1 MKITDTALRRPVT
14 VLIGMVALLLF
25 GVISLGQMNMARMPD
40 VEFPIVVVVTT
51 MEGASPAVMDNDVTD
66 IIEEEINSISGIEN
80 ITSYSYEG
88 RAITV
93 VEFELG
99 RDLDGAAAD
108 VRDKVNIAQAS
119 LPDEADTPT
128 VQKYSPM
135 DEPVM
140 TLAVLGN
147 APEQEKAFFV
157 DKILKQQIQTVPGV
171 GMVDL
176 AGFRERQIRIW
187 LDANLLEARNLT
199 ATEVLAAVQAK
210 HVELPAGRL
219 ETSTTEFGIRVEGE
233 YDSVESLAM
242 LPLANRNG
250 TVVRLRDVAR
260 VEDGFEELRSF
271 ATYNGEPA
279 ILVQI
284 KKQRGANEVA
294 TAETVRERIEDMKNR
309 IPEDI
314 RIEFV
319 GDESLF
325 IRRSMEGVQSDI
337 LVAVGL
343 TSLIML
349 LFLNTL
355 RAMFVTVVTIPVCL
369 LGSMLILRSL
379 GITINNLTMMGLSL
393 AVGMVVD
400 GTTVVLENIHHHL
413 EAGEKPLPAASLG
426 TAEVGFS
433 VLGGA
438 ATTLAVFLPVTF
450 MEGIIGRFFYD
461 FGMTVAITILMSL
474 ILSLTLT
481 PYLCSRLLRA
491 NRGWFGRV
499 MDVPLG
505 LLERG
510 YAWLLG
516 KAVRHR
522 FLTLIF
528 AGGVFVLGLFF
539 ASQLGSTF
547 FPTEDNGEFT
557 VNFELPSGSSLG
569 ESERIFRE
577 LDTAI
582 RSNPHVAYTY
592 GTVGMGTGQEVNKG
606 DVSVVLVPRNR
617 RPGAAAIMN
626 DFRQQFAAYKDVTIT
641 MSTWGAD
648 VTVTLVGSSTEEL
661 AALGEILKK
670 DLAADERLVDIN
682 TSIQLENPRVIA
694 SINRELADDL
704 GVSIR
709 NLSTEIQAYFGG
721 IKAGVF
727 KDGGYRYDIQLQA
740 EKDARSSLED
750 IEKLIIP
757 THEGNLIRLADV
769 VSLEK
774 TVAPNVITRYNRQRS
789 LDVEANVRGISTGEG
804 TILVEEAFARNAPED
819 GSMSLLQTGSSR
831 HEREAFA
838 TLLSAIGASI
848 VLVYMVMAIQ
858 FESFIYPL
866 MVMFSLPLT
875 TAGAFGLM
883 MIAGQ
888 DVSVMSLMGIIL
900 LIGIVV
906 NNAIIL
912 VDFAKQESAKG
923 ANPLEAMLKAAPR
936 RLRPI
941 LMTACSTMIAQI
953 PLALGLSEG
962 GEIRQPMAIAVI
974 GGMLSSTLLT
984 LLVIPAV
991 YIIIDNTR
999 ERMAKFFRA
1008 LRMFRIRKKRVREQS
1023 LEALK
1028 PVTSKNL
1035 AGGK

>member
-14 VLIGMVALLLF
+14 VLIGMIALLLF
-25 GVISLGQMNMARMPD
+25 GYVSLTQMGIARMPD
-40 VEFPIVVVVTT
+40 IDFPIVVVVTT
-51 MEGASPAVMDNDVTD
+51 MEGASPAIMDNDVTD
-66 IIEEEINSISGIEN
+66 VLEEEINSISGIEA

-99 RDLDGAAAD
+99 RDIDGAAAD
-108 VRDKVNIAQAS
+108 VRDKVSIAQAQ
-119 LPDEADTPT
+119 LPDEADAPT

-135 DEPVM
+135 DSPVL

-147 APEQEKAFFV
+147 AKEKEKTFFV
-157 DKILKQQIQTVPGV
+157 DNVLKQQIQTVTGV
-171 GMVDL
+171 GTVDL

-187 LDANLLEARNLT
+187 LDPNQLESRGLT
-199 ATEVLAAVQAK
+199 ATDVRRAIQAK

-219 ETSTTEFGIRVEGE
+219 ETATTEFGIRVEGE
-233 YDSVESLAM
+233 YSSVESLAQ

-250 TVVRLRDVAR
+250 TVIRLRDVAR

-279 ILVQI
+279 ILVQV

-294 TAETVRERIEDMKNR
+294 TAEKIRQRLEEIEGQ
-309 IPEDI
+309 IPEGI
-314 RIEFV
+314 RLQIV

-325 IRRSMEGVQSDI
+325 IRRSMEGVRSDI

-369 LGSMLILRSL
+369 LGSMLILRSM

-400 GTTVVLENIHHHL
+400 ATTVVLENIHHHL
-413 EAGEKPLPAASLG
+413 EHGEKPIPAASLG
-426 TAEVGFS
+426 TSEVGFS
-433 VLGGA
+433 VLGGS
-438 ATTLAVFLPVTF
+438 ATTLAVFLPVAF

-461 FGMTVAITILMSL
+461 FGMTVAVTILMSL
-474 ILSLTLT
+474 TLSLTLT

-522 FLTLIF
+522 FITLVF
-528 AGGVFVLGLFF
+528 AGGIFALGIFF

-557 VNFELPSGSSLG
+557 VSFELPTGSSLE

-577 LDTAI
+577 LDE
-582 RSNPHVAYTY
+582 RLRKSSLVAYTY

-606 DVSVVLVPRNR
+606 DISVELIPRNQ
-617 RPGAAAIMN
+617 RPNAKEIMN
-626 DFRQQFAAYKDVTIT
+626 EFRQQFSVYKDVIIT
-641 MSTWGAD
+641 LTTWDAD
-648 VTVTLVGSSTEEL
+648 VSITLVGNSTEEL
-661 AALGEILKK
+661 AALAETMKK
-670 DLAADERLVDIN
+670 DLARDNRLMDV
-682 TSIQLENPRVIA
+682 TSSIQLENPRVVA
-694 SINRELADDL
+694 NINRELADDL
-704 GVSIR
+704 GVSVR
-709 NLSTEIQAYFGG
+709 DLSTEIQAYFGG
-721 IKAGVF
+721 LKAGVF

-740 EKDARSSLED
+740 EKNNRASLED
-750 IEKLIIP
+750 IERIIIP
-757 THEGNLIRLADV
+757 THDGNLIRIADV
-769 VSLEK
+769 VNLRK
-774 TVAPNVITRYNRQRS
+774 TVAPNVITRYQRQRS
-789 LDVEANVRGISTGEG
+789 IEVQANVQGISTGEG
-804 TILVEEAFARNAPED
+804 TVLVEEAFARNAPEN
-819 GSMSLLQTGSSR
+819 GSIQLLHTGSSK
-831 HEREAFA
+831 HQKQSFVS
-838 TLLSAIGASI
+838 LINAIGASI
-848 VLVYMVMAIQ
+848 ILVYMVMAIQ

-866 MVMFSLPLT
+866 MVMFALPLT
-875 TAGAFGLM
+875 TAGAFGLLLLT
-883 MIAGQ
+883 GQ
-888 DVSVMSLMGIIL
+888 DMSVMSLMGIIL

-912 VDFAKQESAKG
+912 VDFAKQESARG

-974 GGMLSSTLLT
+974 GGMFSSTLLT

-991 YIIIDNTR
+991 YIIIGNTA
-999 ERMAKFFRA
+999 ERIAKFFRA
-1008 LRMFRIRKKRVREQS
+1008 FRMFRIRRKRIREES
-1023 LEALK
+1023 SEMLN
-1028 PVTSKNL
+1028 PMTSKNP

>member
-14 VLIGMVALLLF
+14 VLIGMIALLLF
-25 GVISLGQMNMARMPD
+25 GYVSLTQMGIARMPD
-40 VEFPIVVVVTT
+40 IDFPIVVVVTT
-51 MEGASPAVMDNDVTD
+51 MEGASPAIMDNDVTD
-66 IIEEEINSISGIEN
+66 VLEEEINSISGIEA

-99 RDLDGAAAD
+99 RDIDGAAAD
-108 VRDKVNIAQAS
+108 VRDKVSIAQAQ
-119 LPDEADTPT
+119 LPDEADAPT

-135 DEPVM
+135 DSPVL

-147 APEQEKAFFV
+147 AKEKEKTFFV
-157 DKILKQQIQTVPGV
+157 DNVLKQQIQTVTGV
-171 GMVDL
+171 GTVDL
-176 AGFRERQIRIW
+176 AGFRERQVRIW
-187 LDANLLEARNLT
+187 LHPDQLESRGLT
-199 ATEVLAAVQAK
+199 ATDVRRAIQAK

-219 ETSTTEFGIRVEGE
+219 ETATTEFGIRVEGE
-233 YDSVESLAM
+233 YSSVESLAQ

-250 TVVRLRDVAR
+250 TVIRLRDVAR

-279 ILVQI
+279 ILVQV

-294 TAETVRERIEDMKNR
+294 TAEKIRQRLEEIEGQ
-309 IPEDI
+309 IPEGI
-314 RIEFV
+314 RLQIV

-325 IRRSMEGVQSDI
+325 IRRSMEGVRSDI

-369 LGSMLILRSL
+369 LGSMLILRSM

-400 GTTVVLENIHHHL
+400 ATTVVLENIHHHL
-413 EAGEKPLPAASLG
+413 EHGEKPIPAASLG
-426 TAEVGFS
+426 TTEVGFS
-433 VLGGA
+433 VLGGS
-438 ATTLAVFLPVTF
+438 ATTLAVFLPVAF

-461 FGMTVAITILMSL
+461 FGMTVAVTILMSL
-474 ILSLTLT
+474 TLSLTLT

-522 FLTLIF
+522 FITLVF
-528 AGGVFVLGLFF
+528 AGGIFALGIFF

-557 VNFELPSGSSLG
+557 VSFELPTGSSLE

-577 LDTAI
+577 LDE
-582 RSNPHVAYTY
+582 RLRKSSLVAYTY

-606 DVSVVLVPRNR
+606 DISVELIPRNQ
-617 RPGAAAIMN
+617 RPNAKEIMN
-626 DFRQQFAAYKDVTIT
+626 EFRQQFSVYKDVIIT
-641 MSTWGAD
+641 LTTWDAD
-648 VTVTLVGSSTEEL
+648 VSITLVGNSTEEL
-661 AALGEILKK
+661 AALAETMKK
-670 DLAADERLVDIN
+670 DLARDNRLMDV
-682 TSIQLENPRVIA
+682 TSSIQLENPRVVA
-694 SINRELADDL
+694 NINRELADDL
-704 GVSIR
+704 GVSVR
-709 NLSTEIQAYFGG
+709 DLSTEIQAYFGG
-721 IKAGVF
+721 LKAGVF

-740 EKDARSSLED
+740 EKNNRASLED
-750 IEKLIIP
+750 IERIIIP
-757 THEGNLIRLADV
+757 THDGNLIRIADV
-769 VSLEK
+769 VNLRK
-774 TVAPNVITRYNRQRS
+774 TVAPNVITRYQRQRS
-789 LDVEANVRGISTGEG
+789 IEVQANVQGISTGEG
-804 TILVEEAFARNAPED
+804 TVLVEEAFARNAPEN
-819 GSMSLLQTGSSR
+819 GSIQLLHTGSSK
-831 HEREAFA
+831 HQKQSFVS
-838 TLLSAIGASI
+838 LINAIGASI
-848 VLVYMVMAIQ
+848 ILVYMVMAIQ

-866 MVMFSLPLT
+866 MVMFALPLT
-875 TAGAFGLM
+875 TAGAFGLLLLT
-883 MIAGQ
+883 GQ
-888 DVSVMSLMGIIL
+888 DMSVMSLMGIIL

-912 VDFAKQESAKG
+912 VDFAKQESARG

-974 GGMLSSTLLT
+974 GGMFSSTLLT

-991 YIIIDNTR
+991 YIIIGNTA
-999 ERMAKFFRA
+999 ERIAKFFRA
-1008 LRMFRIRKKRVREQS
+1008 FRMFRIRRKRIREES
-1023 LEALK
+1023 SEMLN
-1028 PVTSKNL
+1028 PMTSKNP

>member
-1 MKITDTALRRPVT
+1 
-14 VLIGMVALLLF
+14 
-25 GVISLGQMNMARMPD
+25 
-40 VEFPIVVVVTT
+40 
-51 MEGASPAVMDNDVTD
+51 
-66 IIEEEINSISGIEN
+66 
-80 ITSYSYEG
+80 
-88 RAITV
+88 
-93 VEFELG
+93 
-99 RDLDGAAAD
+99 
-108 VRDKVNIAQAS
+108 
-119 LPDEADTPT
+119 
-128 VQKYSPM
+128 
-135 DEPVM
+135 
-140 TLAVLGN
+140 
-147 APEQEKAFFV
+147 
-157 DKILKQQIQTVPGV
+157 
-171 GMVDL
+171 
-176 AGFRERQIRIW
+176 
-187 LDANLLEARNLT
+187 
-199 ATEVLAAVQAK
+199 
-210 HVELPAGRL
+210 
-219 ETSTTEFGIRVEGE
+219 
-233 YDSVESLAM
+233 
-242 LPLANRNG
+242 
-250 TVVRLRDVAR
+250 
-260 VEDGFEELRSF
+260 
-271 ATYNGEPA
+271 
-279 ILVQI
+279 
-284 KKQRGANEVA
+284 
-294 TAETVRERIEDMKNR
+294 
-309 IPEDI
+309 
-314 RIEFV
+314 
-319 GDESLF
+319 
-325 IRRSMEGVQSDI
+325 
-337 LVAVGL
+337 
-343 TSLIML
+343 
-349 LFLNTL
+349 
-355 RAMFVTVVTIPVCL
+355 
-369 LGSMLILRSL
+369 
-379 GITINNLTMMGLSL
+379 
-393 AVGMVVD
+393 
-400 GTTVVLENIHHHL
+400 
-413 EAGEKPLPAASLG
+413 
-426 TAEVGFS
+426 
-433 VLGGA
+433 
-438 ATTLAVFLPVTF
+438 
-450 MEGIIGRFFYD
+450 
-461 FGMTVAITILMSL
+461 VAITILMSL

-499 MDVPLG
+499 MDIPLG

-661 AALGEILKK
+661 AALGEVLKK

-740 EKDARSSLED
+740 EKDARGSLED

-774 TVAPNVITRYNRQRS
+774 TAAPNVITRYNRQRS

-923 ANPLEAMLKAAPR
+923 ANPLQAMLKAAPR

>member
-14 VLIGMVALLLF
+14 VLIGMIALLLF
-25 GVISLGQMNMARMPD
+25 GYVSLTQMGIARMPD
-40 VEFPIVVVVTT
+40 IDFPIVVVVTT
-51 MEGASPAVMDNDVTD
+51 MEGASPAIMDNDVTD
-66 IIEEEINSISGIEN
+66 VLEEEINSISGIEA

-99 RDLDGAAAD
+99 RDIDGAAAD
-108 VRDKVNIAQAS
+108 VRDKVSIAQAQ
-119 LPDEADTPT
+119 LPDEADAPT

-135 DEPVM
+135 DSPVL

-147 APEQEKAFFV
+147 AKEKEKTFFV
-157 DKILKQQIQTVPGV
+157 DNVLKQQIQTVTGV
-171 GMVDL
+171 GTVDL

-187 LDANLLEARNLT
+187 LDPNQLESRGLT
-199 ATEVLAAVQAK
+199 ATDVRRAIQAK

-219 ETSTTEFGIRVEGE
+219 ETATTEFGIRVEGE
-233 YDSVESLAM
+233 YSSVESLAQ

-250 TVVRLRDVAR
+250 TVIRLRDVAR

-279 ILVQI
+279 ILVQV

-294 TAETVRERIEDMKNR
+294 TAEKIRQRLEEIEGQ
-309 IPEDI
+309 IPEGI
-314 RIEFV
+314 RLQIV

-325 IRRSMEGVQSDI
+325 IRRSMEGVRSDI

-369 LGSMLILRSL
+369 LGSMLILRSM

-400 GTTVVLENIHHHL
+400 ATTVVLENIHHHL
-413 EAGEKPLPAASLG
+413 EHGEKPIPAASLG
-426 TAEVGFS
+426 TTEVGFS
-433 VLGGA
+433 VLGGS
-438 ATTLAVFLPVTF
+438 ATTLAVFLPVAF

-461 FGMTVAITILMSL
+461 FGMTVAVTILMSL
-474 ILSLTLT
+474 TLSLTLT

-522 FLTLIF
+522 FITLVF
-528 AGGVFVLGLFF
+528 AGGIFALGIFF

-557 VNFELPSGSSLG
+557 VSFELPTGSSLE

-577 LDTAI
+577 LDE
-582 RSNPHVAYTY
+582 RLRKSSLVAYTY

-606 DVSVVLVPRNR
+606 DISVELIPRNQ
-617 RPGAAAIMN
+617 RPNAKEIMN
-626 DFRQQFAAYKDVTIT
+626 EFRQQFSVYKDVIIT
-641 MSTWGAD
+641 LTTWDAD
-648 VTVTLVGSSTEEL
+648 VSITLVGNSTEEL
-661 AALGEILKK
+661 AALAETMKK
-670 DLAADERLVDIN
+670 DLARDNRLMDV
-682 TSIQLENPRVIA
+682 TSSIQLENPRVVA
-694 SINRELADDL
+694 NINRELADDL
-704 GVSIR
+704 GVSVR
-709 NLSTEIQAYFGG
+709 DLSTEIQAYFGG
-721 IKAGVF
+721 LKAGVF

-740 EKDARSSLED
+740 EKNNRASLED
-750 IEKLIIP
+750 IERIIIP
-757 THEGNLIRLADV
+757 THDGNLIRIADV
-769 VSLEK
+769 VNLRK
-774 TVAPNVITRYNRQRS
+774 TVAPNVITRYQRQRS
-789 LDVEANVRGISTGEG
+789 IEVQANVQGISTGEG
-804 TILVEEAFARNAPED
+804 TVLVEEAFARNAPEN
-819 GSMSLLQTGSSR
+819 GSIQLLHTGSSK
-831 HEREAFA
+831 HQKQSFVS
-838 TLLSAIGASI
+838 LINAIGASI
-848 VLVYMVMAIQ
+848 ILVYMVMAIQ

-866 MVMFSLPLT
+866 MVMFALPLT
-875 TAGAFGLM
+875 TAGAFGLLLLT
-883 MIAGQ
+883 GQ
-888 DVSVMSLMGIIL
+888 DMSVMSLMGIIL

-912 VDFAKQESAKG
+912 VDFAKQESARG

-974 GGMLSSTLLT
+974 GGMFSSTLLT

-991 YIIIDNTR
+991 YIIIGNTA
-999 ERMAKFFRA
+999 ERIAKFFRA
-1008 LRMFRIRKKRVREQS
+1008 FRMFRIRRKRIREES
-1023 LEALK
+1023 SEMLN
-1028 PVTSKNL
+1028 PMTSKNP

>member
-1 MKITDTALRRPVT
+1 MKITDIALRRPVT
-14 VLIGMVALLLF
+14 VLIGMIALLLF
-25 GVISLGQMNMARMPD
+25 GYVSLRQMGMARMPD

-66 IIEEEINSISGIEN
+66 VIEEEINSISGIES

-88 RAITV
+88 QAITV

-99 RDLDGAAAD
+99 RDIDGAAAD
-108 VRDKVNIAQAS
+108 VRDKVSIAQGN

-135 DEPVM
+135 DSPVL

-147 APEQEKAFFV
+147 APEKEKAFFV
-157 DKILKQQIQTVPGV
+157 DNILKQQIQTVTGV
-171 GMVDL
+171 GTVDL

-187 LDANLLEARNLT
+187 LDPSKLESRGLT
-199 ATEVLAAVQAK
+199 ATDVRNAIRAK
-210 HVELPAGRL
+210 HVELPAGRM

-233 YDSVESLAM
+233 YDSVEAM
-242 LPLANRNG
+242 AQLPVANRNG
-250 TVVRLRDVAR
+250 TVIRLRDVAR

-279 ILVQI
+279 ILVQV

-294 TAETVRERIEDMKNR
+294 TAEKIRQRLEGIQGQL
-309 IPEDI
+309 PEGI
-314 RIEFV
+314 RLQIV

-325 IRRSMEGVQSDI
+325 IRRSMEGVRSDI

-369 LGSMLILRSL
+369 LGSMLILKSM

-400 GTTVVLENIHHHL
+400 ATTVVLENIHHHL
-413 EAGEKPLPAASLG
+413 EAGEKPISAASLG
-426 TAEVGFS
+426 TSEVGFS
-433 VLGGA
+433 VLGGS
-438 ATTLAVFLPVTF
+438 ATTLAVFLPVAF
-450 MEGIIGRFFYD
+450 MDGIIGRFFYD

-474 ILSLTLT
+474 VLSLTLT

-491 NRGWFGRV
+491 NRGWFGRI
-499 MDVPLG
+499 MDIPLG
-505 LLERG
+505 GLERG

-516 KAVRHR
+516 KAVHHR
-522 FLTLIF
+522 FLTLVF
-528 AGGVFVLGLFF
+528 AAGVFVLGIFF
-539 ASQLGSTF
+539 ASRLGSTF

-557 VNFELPSGSSLG
+557 VNFELPTGSSLE

-577 LDTAI
+577 LDKQI
-582 RSNPHVAYTY
+582 RQSPLVTYTY
-592 GTVGMGTGQEVNKG
+592 GTVGMGMGQEVNKG
-606 DVSVVLVPRNR
+606 DISVHLIPRSQ
-617 RPGAAAIMN
+617 RPKAGDIMN
-626 DFRQQFAAYKDVTIT
+626 EFRQKFGVYKDVIIT
-641 MSTWGAD
+641 LTTWDAD
-648 VTVTLVGSSTEEL
+648 VSVTLVGNSTEEL
-661 AALGEILKK
+661 AAVAEGMKK
-670 DLAADERLVDIN
+670 DLAQDSRLMDIN
-682 TSIQLENPRVIA
+682 SSIQLENPRVIA
-694 SINRELADDL
+694 NINRELADDL
-704 GVSIR
+704 GVSVR
-709 NLSTEIQAYFGG
+709 DLSTEIQAYFGG
-721 IKAGVF
+721 LKAGVF
-727 KDGGYRYDIQLQA
+727 KDGGYRYDIELQA
-740 EKDARSSLED
+740 EKKDRTSLEN
-750 IEKLIIP
+750 IERIIIP
-757 THEGNLIRLADV
+757 THQGDLIRIADV
-769 VSLEK
+769 VKLKK
-774 TVAPNVITRYNRQRS
+774 TVAPNVITRYQRQRS
-789 LDVEANVRGISTGEG
+789 IEVQANVRGISTGEG
-804 TILVEEAFARNAPED
+804 TTLVEASFADNAPKD
-819 GSMSLLQTGSSR
+819 GSVQLLHTGASKNQQESFVSLIN
-831 HEREAFA
+831 
-838 TLLSAIGASI
+838 AIGASI
-848 VLVYMVMAIQ
+848 LLVYMVMAIQ

-866 MVMFSLPLT
+866 MVMFALPLT
-875 TAGAFGLM
+875 TAGAFGLLM
-883 MIAGQ
+883 LAKQ

-923 ANPLEAMLKAAPR
+923 ANPLDAMLRAAPR

-974 GGMLSSTLLT
+974 GGMFSSTLLT

-991 YIIIDNTR
+991 YIVIGNTG
-999 ERMAKFFRA
+999 ERIARFFRA
-1008 LRMFRIRKKRVREQS
+1008 FRMFRLRKKKASKKS
-1023 LEALK
+1023 LETLQPA
-1028 PVTSKNL
+1028 TSKSTL
-1035 AGGK
+1035 GGK